1 MKPRSTSTII
11 EKTEKAELVRVEYK
25 GKIFY
30 RVFFNIRPND
40 GSGLPGWDRISDC
53 KDGFG
58 NDEGAARAFFEEK
71 KNGEQAA
78 EETNVEEKKEA
89 GMAKLSEKQIE
100 ALEKKGFRRW
110 TKGDYDRLYINA
122 WNLPGIVTN
131 WKKKGKKTITVE
143 GEELSYG
150 KSLDVT
156 YAKIWIDLKTLE
168 VNVDARIYEEF
179 LKRAALSLL
188 GEVLEADPEAAETPA
203 EEKDILTMS
212 AERAEEKAAFST
224 IALAES
230 ILRPFAEDAN
240 VRKNLEMLRSV
251 KALIAG
257 HAPNAKKLMKK
268 LEDMDAFI
276 GQARKIADTA
286 AAKVAAAM

>member
-40 GSGLPGWDRISDC
+40 GSGLPGWSTMADC
-53 KDGFG
+53 KEGFG
-58 NDEGAARAFFEEK
+58 DDEGAARAFFEEK

-78 EETNVEEKKEA
+78 EETKAEEKKEA

-110 TKGDYDRLYINA
+110 TKGDYDRLYINVIK
-122 WNLPGIVTN
+122 LPGVYGSSSELEIDGDKLSRTKS
-131 WKKKGKKTITVE
+131 WKV
-143 GEELSYG
+143 SN
-150 KSLDVT
+150 
-156 YAKIWIDLKTLE
+156 AKIWIDVATAE
-168 VNVDARIYEEF
+168 IHADAAYHEDF
-179 LKRAALSLL
+179 LKSAAEKLLS
-188 GEVLEADPEAAETPA
+188 EVIETEVEAAETPA
-203 EEKDILTMS
+203 EEKDIETMS
-212 AERAEEKAAFST
+212 AERAAEKAAFST

-230 ILRPFAEDAN
+230 ILKPFAGDAN
-240 VRKNLEMLRSV
+240 VRKNLAMLGSV

>member
-25 GKIFY
+25 GKTFY

-40 GSGLPGWDRISDC
+40 GSGLPGWGIMADC

-58 NDEGAARAFFEEK
+58 DDEGAARAFFEEK
-71 KNGEQAA
+71 KNGEQTA
-78 EETNVEEKKEA
+78 EETKAEEKKEA

-110 TKGDYDRLYINA
+110 TKGDYDRLYINVIK
-122 WNLPGIVTN
+122 LPGVYGSSSELEIDGDKLSRTKS
-131 WKKKGKKTITVE
+131 WKV
-143 GEELSYG
+143 SN
-150 KSLDVT
+150 
-156 YAKIWIDLKTLE
+156 AKIWIDVVTAE
-168 VNVDARIYEEF
+168 VHADAAYHEDF
-179 LKRAALSLL
+179 LKSAAEKLLS
-188 GEVLEADPEAAETPA
+188 EVIETEVEVAETPA
-203 EEKDILTMS
+203 EEKDIETMS
-212 AERAEEKAAFST
+212 AERAAEKAAFST

-230 ILRPFAEDAN
+230 ILRPFAGDAN
-240 VRKNLEMLRSV
+240 VQKNLAMLRNV

-257 HAPNAKKLMKK
+257 HAPNAKELMKK
-268 LEDMDAFI
+268 LEDMDAFV
-276 GQARKIADTA
+276 GQARKIADEA

>member
-40 GSGLPGWDRISDC
+40 GSGIPGWSTMADC
-53 KDGFG
+53 KEGFG
-58 NDEGAARAFFEEK
+58 DDEGAARAFFEEK

-78 EETNVEEKKEA
+78 EETKAEEKKEA

-110 TKGDYDRLYINA
+110 TKGDYDRLYINVIK
-122 WNLPGIVTN
+122 LPGVYGSSSELEIDGDKLSRTKS
-131 WKKKGKKTITVE
+131 WKV
-143 GEELSYG
+143 SN
-150 KSLDVT
+150 
-156 YAKIWIDLKTLE
+156 AKIWVDVVTAE
-168 VNVDARIYEEF
+168 VHADAAYHEDF
-179 LKRAALSLL
+179 LKSAAEKLLS
-188 GEVLEADPEAAETPA
+188 EVIETETEAAETP
-203 EEKDILTMS
+203 
-212 AERAEEKAAFST
+212 AEEKAAFST

-230 ILRPFAEDAN
+230 VLRPFAEDAN
-240 VRKNLEMLRSV
+240 VQKNLEMLRNV

>member
-30 RVFFNIRPND
+30 RVFFNIRRND
-40 GSGLPGWDRISDC
+40 GSGLPGWSTIADCDC
-53 KDGFG
+53 KEGFG
-58 NDEGAARAFFEEK
+58 DDEGAARAFFEEK

-78 EETNVEEKKEA
+78 EETKAEEKKEA

-110 TKGDYDRLYINA
+110 TKGDYDRLYINVIK
-122 WNLPGIVTN
+122 LPGVY
-131 WKKKGKKTITVE
+131 GSSS
-143 GEELSYG
+143 ELEIDGDKLSRT
-150 KSLDVT
+150 KSWRVSN
-156 YAKIWIDLKTLE
+156 AKIWIDVATAE
-168 VNVDARIYEEF
+168 VHAEAAYHEDF
-179 LKRAALSLL
+179 LKSAAEKLLS
-188 GEVLEADPEAAETPA
+188 EVIETETEADETPA

-212 AERAEEKAAFST
+212 DERAAEKAAFST

-240 VRKNLEMLRSV
+240 VQKNLEMLRNV

>member
-40 GSGLPGWDRISDC
+40 GSGLPGWSTMADC
-53 KDGFG
+53 KEGFG
-58 NDEGAARAFFEEK
+58 DDEGAARAFFEEK

-78 EETNVEEKKEA
+78 EETKAEEKKEA

-110 TKGDYDRLYINA
+110 TKGDYDRLYINVIK
-122 WNLPGIVTN
+122 LPGVYGSSSELEIDGDKLSRTKS
-131 WKKKGKKTITVE
+131 WKV
-143 GEELSYG
+143 SN
-150 KSLDVT
+150 
-156 YAKIWIDLKTLE
+156 AKIWIDVATAE
-168 VNVDARIYEEF
+168 IHADAAYHEDF
-179 LKRAALSLL
+179 LKSAAEKLLS
-188 GEVLEADPEAAETPA
+188 EVIETEVEAAETPA
-203 EEKDILTMS
+203 EEKDIETMS
-212 AERAEEKAAFST
+212 SERAAEKAAFST

-230 ILRPFAEDAN
+230 ILKPFAGDAN
-240 VRKNLEMLRSV
+240 VRKNLAMLGSV

>member
-11 EKTEKAELVRVEYK
+11 EKTEKAELVRVEHK
-25 GKIFY
+25 GKTFY

-40 GSGLPGWDRISDC
+40 GTGLPGFSTMADC
-53 KDGFG
+53 KEGFG
-58 NDEGAARAFFEEK
+58 DDEGAARAFFEEK

-78 EETNVEEKKEA
+78 EEAKAEEKKEA

-110 TKGDYDRLYINA
+110 TKGDYDRLYINVIK
-122 WNLPGIVTN
+122 LPGVYGSSSELEIDGDKLSRTKS
-131 WKKKGKKTITVE
+131 WKV
-143 GEELSYG
+143 SN
-150 KSLDVT
+150 
-156 YAKIWIDLKTLE
+156 AKIWIDVATAE
-168 VNVDARIYEEF
+168 VHAEAAYHEDF
-179 LKRAALSLL
+179 LKSAAKKLLS
-188 GEVLEADPEAAETPA
+188 EVIETEAEADETPA
-203 EEKDILTMS
+203 KEKDILTMS

-240 VRKNLEMLRSV
+240 AQKNLEMLRNV
-251 KALIAG
+251 KTLIAG
-257 HAPNAKKLMKK
+257 HAPNAKKLMAK
-268 LEDMDAFI
+268 LKDMDAFI

-286 AAKVAAAM
+286 AAKIAAAM

>member
-30 RVFFNIRPND
+30 RVFFNIRRND
-40 GSGLPGWDRISDC
+40 GSGLPGWSTMADC
-53 KDGFG
+53 KEGFG
-58 NDEGAARAFFEEK
+58 DDEGAARAFFEEK

-78 EETNVEEKKEA
+78 EETKAEEKKEA

-110 TKGDYDRLYINA
+110 TKGDYDRLYINVIK
-122 WNLPGIVTN
+122 LPGVY
-131 WKKKGKKTITVE
+131 GSSS
-143 GEELSYG
+143 ELEIDGDKLSRT
-150 KSLDVT
+150 KSWRVSN
-156 YAKIWIDLKTLE
+156 AKIWIDVATAE
-168 VNVDARIYEEF
+168 VHAEAAYHEDF
-179 LKRAALSLL
+179 LKSAAEKLLS
-188 GEVLEADPEAAETPA
+188 EVIETETEAAETPA

-240 VRKNLEMLRSV
+240 VQKNLEMLRNV
-251 KALIAG
+251 KTLIAG

>member
-30 RVFFNIRPND
+30 RVFFNIRRND
-40 GSGLPGWDRISDC
+40 GSGLPGWSTMADC
-53 KDGFG
+53 KEGFG
-58 NDEGAARAFFEEK
+58 DDEGAARAFFEEK

-78 EETNVEEKKEA
+78 EETKAEEKKEA

-110 TKGDYDRLYINA
+110 TKGDYDRLYINVIK
-122 WNLPGIVTN
+122 LPGVY
-131 WKKKGKKTITVE
+131 GSSS
-143 GEELSYG
+143 ELEIDGDKLSRT
-150 KSLDVT
+150 KSWRVSN
-156 YAKIWIDLKTLE
+156 AKIWIDVATAE
-168 VNVDARIYEEF
+168 VHAEAAYHEDF
-179 LKRAALSLL
+179 LKSAAEKLLS
-188 GEVLEADPEAAETPA
+188 EVIETETEADETPA

-212 AERAEEKAAFST
+212 DERAAEKAAFST

-240 VRKNLEMLRSV
+240 VQKNLEMLRNV
-251 KALIAG
+251 KTLIAG

>member
-40 GSGLPGWDRISDC
+40 GSGLPGWSTMADC
-53 KDGFG
+53 KEGFG
-58 NDEGAARAFFEEK
+58 DDEGAARAFFEEK

-78 EETNVEEKKEA
+78 EETKAEEKKEA

-110 TKGDYDRLYINA
+110 TKGDYDRLYINVIK
-122 WNLPGIVTN
+122 LPGVYGSSSELEIDGDKLSRTKS
-131 WKKKGKKTITVE
+131 WKV
-143 GEELSYG
+143 SN
-150 KSLDVT
+150 
-156 YAKIWIDLKTLE
+156 AKIWVDVVTAE
-168 VNVDARIYEEF
+168 VHADAAYHEDF
-179 LKRAALSLL
+179 LKSAAEKLLS
-188 GEVLEADPEAAETPA
+188 EVIETETEAAETPA

-230 ILRPFAEDAN
+230 VLRPFAEDAN
-240 VRKNLEMLRSV
+240 VQKNLEMLRNV

>member
-25 GKIFY
+25 GKTFY
-30 RVFFNIRPND
+30 KVFFNIRPND
-40 GSGLPGWDRISDC
+40 GSGLPGWSTMADC
-53 KDGFG
+53 KGGFG
-58 NDEGAARAFFEEK
+58 DDEGAARAFFEEK

-78 EETNVEEKKEA
+78 KETKAEEKKEA
-89 GMAKLSEKQIE
+89 DMAKLSEKQIE

-110 TKGDYDRLYINA
+110 TKGDYDRLYINVIK
-122 WNLPGIVTN
+122 LPGVYGSSLELEIDGDKLSRTKS
-131 WKKKGKKTITVE
+131 WKV
-143 GEELSYG
+143 SN
-150 KSLDVT
+150 
-156 YAKIWIDLKTLE
+156 AKIWIDVATAE
-168 VNVDARIYEEF
+168 IHADAAYHEDF
-179 LKRAALSLL
+179 LKSAAEKLLS
-188 GEVLEADPEAAETPA
+188 EVIETEVEADETPA

-240 VRKNLEMLRSV
+240 VQKNLEMLRNV

-257 HAPNAKKLMKK
+257 HAPNAKKLVKK

>member
-11 EKTEKAELVRVEYK
+11 EKTERAELVRVEYK
-25 GKIFY
+25 GKTFY

-40 GSGLPGWDRISDC
+40 GSGLPGWSTMADC

-58 NDEGAARAFFEEK
+58 DDEGAARAFFEEK

-78 EETNVEEKKEA
+78 EETKAEEKKEA

-100 ALEKKGFRRW
+100 
-110 TKGDYDRLYINA
+110 
-122 WNLPGIVTN
+122 
-131 WKKKGKKTITVE
+131 
-143 GEELSYG
+143 
-150 KSLDVT
+150 
-156 YAKIWIDLKTLE
+156 
-168 VNVDARIYEEF
+168 
-179 LKRAALSLL
+179 
-188 GEVLEADPEAAETPA
+188 TPA

-212 AERAEEKAAFST
+212 AEKAEEKAAFST

-230 ILRPFAEDAN
+230 ILKPFDEDAN
-240 VRKNLEMLRSV
+240 VQKNLEMLRNV
-251 KALIAG
+251 KTLIAG

-276 GQARKIADTA
+276 GQTRKIADTA
-286 AAKVAAAM
+286 AAKVAPAM

>member
-25 GKIFY
+25 GKTFY
-30 RVFFNIRPND
+30 RVFYNIRPND
-40 GSGLPGWDRISDC
+40 GTGLPGFSTMADC
-53 KDGFG
+53 KEGFG
-58 NDEGAARAFFEEK
+58 DDEGAARAFFEEK

-78 EETNVEEKKEA
+78 EEAKAEEKKEA

-110 TKGDYDRLYINA
+110 TKGDYDRLYINVIK
-122 WNLPGIVTN
+122 LPGVYGSSSELEIDGDKLSRTKS
-131 WKKKGKKTITVE
+131 WKV
-143 GEELSYG
+143 SN
-150 KSLDVT
+150 
-156 YAKIWIDLKTLE
+156 AKIWIDVATAE
-168 VNVDARIYEEF
+168 VHAEAAYHEDF
-179 LKRAALSLL
+179 LKSAAKKLLS
-188 GEVLEADPEAAETPA
+188 EVIETEAEADETPA
-203 EEKDILTMS
+203 KEKDILTMS
-212 AERAEEKAAFST
+212 AEKAEEKAAFST

-240 VRKNLEMLRSV
+240 VQKNLEMLRNV
-251 KALIAG
+251 KTLIAD
-257 HAPNAKKLMKK
+257 HAPNAKKLMAK
-268 LEDMDAFI
+268 LKDMDAFI

>member
-11 EKTEKAELVRVEYK
+11 EKTERAELVRVEYK
-25 GKIFY
+25 GKTFY

-40 GSGLPGWDRISDC
+40 GSGLPGWSTMADC

-58 NDEGAARAFFEEK
+58 DDEGAARAFFEEK
-71 KNGEQAA
+71 
-78 EETNVEEKKEA
+78 KKEA

-110 TKGDYDRLYINA
+110 TKGDYDRLYINVIK
-122 WNLPGIVTN
+122 LPGVYGSSSELEIDGDKLSRTKS
-131 WKKKGKKTITVE
+131 WKV
-143 GEELSYG
+143 SN
-150 KSLDVT
+150 
-156 YAKIWIDLKTLE
+156 AKIWIDVATAE
-168 VNVDARIYEEF
+168 VHAEAAYHENF
-179 LKRAALSLL
+179 LKSAAEKLLSK
-188 GEVLEADPEAAETPA
+188 VIETPA

-240 VRKNLEMLRSV
+240 VQKNLEMLRNV
-251 KALIAG
+251 QALIAG
-257 HAPNAKKLMKK
+257 HAPNAKKLMAK
-268 LEDMDAFI
+268 LKDMDAFI

-286 AAKVAAAM
+286 AAKIAAAM